1 MKNIAK
7 KILTALLI
15 ILIVMQF
22 IRPAKNLSGDT
33 QHAMVGK
40 YPIPENVTSILKPA
54 CMDCHSNTTRYPW
67 YAEIQPVGWW
77 LDNHVKEGKKELNFS
92 DFTNRKVAIQN
103 HKFEEIIEMV
113 KEGEM
118 PLDSYTWT
126 HKDAKLSPEQ
136 RTTITTWA
144 QAMMDTLS
152 AHYPVDSLVL
162 RRK

>member
-1 MKNIAK
+1 
-7 KILTALLI
+7 
-15 ILIVMQF
+15 
-22 IRPAKNLSGDT
+22 
-33 QHAMVGK
+33 
-40 YPIPENVTSILKPA
+40 
-54 CMDCHSNTTRYPW
+54 
-67 YAEIQPVGWW
+67 
-77 LDNHVKEGKKELNFS
+77 VKEGKKELNFS